1 MAVLAQGLMKVEI
14 DTASSGGP
22 TYTNVAGV
30 TNVSGG
36 GRPANDIDATDFDT
50 PAGETETIP
59 GPRGN
64 SPFTFDLQY
73 EPADPGQETL
83 FTAEAAN
90 TPKPFRI
97 KVGTKGI
104 TFTSVPTLSL
114 SAPVAGKV
122 TYSVSLTPLTA
133 AVRATIVP

>member
-1 MAVLAQGLMKVEI
+1 MAVLAQGLMKAEI
-14 DTASSGGP
+14 DTSTTGGP
-22 TYTNVAGV
+22 TYTNVSGV
-30 TNVSGG
+30 TNIAGG

-50 PAGETETIP
+50 AAGTTETIP

-73 EPADPGQETL
+73 EPGDVGQEAL

-90 TPKPFRI
+90 TSKLFRI
-97 KVGTKGI
+97 KMGTKQI
-104 TFTSVPTLSL
+104 TFSAVPTLSL

-122 TYSVSLTPLTA
+122 TYSVSLTPLVA
-133 AVRATIVP
+133 AVRGAYAA